1 MRIND
6 VKAIARARYLERIDK
21 KALIFLSAVLGWTI
35 IVALV
40 TYILVGVFQPVD
52 RTYELAGMQDL
63 VISGET
69 VTLNGYVL
77 EQTNPVVDNPATRAV
92 SMGWMILLIGPL
104 VAWLIWIFS
113 HLYRLQSYVS
123 DFTQKWAENDQELV
137 EED

>member
-40 TYILVGVFQPVD
+40 TYVLVGVFQPMD

-63 VISGET
+63 VVSGET

-123 DFTQKWAENDQELV
+123 DFTQKWAENDQELI